1 MKYWIEW
8 KALYENFSYSEAVTE
23 QELAE
28 RLADNSIEILSVEPL
43 N

>member
-8 KALYENFSYSEAVTE
+8 KALYENFFYSEAVTE
-23 QELAE
+23 QELTE
-28 RLADNSIEILSVEPL
+28 RLADNSIEILSVKPL